1 MIAARAHR
9 AFFLLLIAA
18 ALSGSAARTARAAD
32 DAAPAVSTAAD
43 DTAASAS
50 RDDADSTPDLL
61 AQGSTAVPPSGTA
74 TEPPP
79 ARTSLKETP
88 WVPGKRGKYAFWW
101 DHYRDSNDN
110 DYNDFSFFISYKQ
123 VYTQVWSGQYTDGV
137 EVGGYVKD
145 HRKSSYGGM
154 VRWRNGQ
161 DDVAQFDTG
170 QVLGHGLVWVGSVRF
185 IHVIPTTVDDDAN
198 GIPDDSNGDGIPDG
212 IPGGQNQVQFGTG
225 LDWYHGDY
233 DFGTFRAISDPREG
247 GRWTFQFSHRFYHG
261 PQFYIEPGW
270 LPRTDGTTNWFLRG
284 KYKAFVW
291 LVGDFNQFD
300 FTDIERKQVSLGL
313 EFAY

>member
-1 MIAARAHR
+1 MIPARASHR

-18 ALSGSAARTARAAD
+18 AVSGFAAR
-32 DAAPAVSTAAD
+32 PALAAD
-43 DTAASAS
+43 DTATAAMDDAASA
-50 RDDADSTPDLL
+50 PDLL

-74 TEPPP
+74 AEPPP

-161 DDVAQFDTG
+161 DYVAQFDTG
-170 QVLGHGLVWVGSVRF
+170 QVLGHGLVWVGSIRF

-247 GRWTFQFSHRFYHG
+247 GLWTFQFSHRFYHG

-284 KYKAFVW
+284 KYRAFVW